1 MNKLFKLKEWLTI
14 PDAARHLT
22 GVFDEPI
29 NEADV
34 LRLGLD
40 GHLTLSVDFVNK
52 AAAKRGRVVP
62 LEQAQTTIFP
72 EDMSA
77 NIETFRR
84 TSKLPRSRAGDDDEN
99 LPADVIEGLQDGSLI
114 RVITDINIDDEQF
127 LHLEDEVVRIGG
139 VWDLPLI
146 GAERLDVEHAFQQM
160 TGGPEVTLIQLNGTF
175 VGSLTGEIAQ
185 LQDRF
190 SEPTP
195 ILIEGKFVPRTP
207 ATDPDPTRPE
217 RQRVRSIGYYPAG
230 GLPADSVLVVR
241 TSALTELQA
250 KMIDAAAASQAPK
263 ESTREKN
270 TLLRI
275 IALMANHRYSKE
287 IGAPYTVARH
297 LIGKAAELGVK
308 ISDDVIAKH
317 LNAALDLVKSEDSQA
332 GTKGAK

>member
-1 MNKLFKLKEWLTI
+1 MSKLFKLKEWLTI

-29 NEADV
+29 SEADV

-40 GHLTLSVDFVNK
+40 GHLKLSVDFVNK
-52 AAAKRGRVVP
+52 AAAIRGRVVP
-62 LEQAQTTIFP
+62 VEQARTTIFP
-72 EDMSA
+72 ANMSA
-77 NIETFRR
+77 DIETFRR
-84 TSKLPRSRAGDDDEN
+84 TSKLPRGSAADDDAD
-99 LPADVIEGLQDGSLI
+99 LSTDVIAGLKEGSLI
-114 RVITDINIDDEQF
+114 RTITDINIDDERF
-127 LHLEDEVVRIGG
+127 LHLEDEVVWIDG

-146 GAERLDVEHAFQQM
+146 GAERLDIEHAFQQM

-175 VGSLTGEIAQ
+175 VGSLTGEIAH

-207 ATDPDPTRPE
+207 TNDPDPTQPG
-217 RQRVRSIGYYPAG
+217 RQRVRPNSYYPAG
-230 GLPADSVLVVR
+230 KLPDDSVLVVR
-241 TSALTELQA
+241 TSALMELQA
-250 KMIDAAAASQAPK
+250 KMIDAAAALQVPK

-275 IALMANHRYSKE
+275 IALMANHRYSTE
-287 IGAPYTVARH
+287 MGAPHTIARH

-332 GTKGAK
+332 RTKGTK